1 MEINWGNCMDILS
14 NLVLVA
20 FMGLIAIIAGMFED
34 LESDVA
40 STSNPN
46 SQVQLAPQ
54 IGNLHKLFNRAIS
67 GEPLLV
73 GTMAA
78 ISGSIAYVLFTLN
91 YPVVLVLLISALVA
105 TLVQTIF
112 SITSYMGRIT
122 SQALY
127 NQPLFLDVLHKHV
140 PIMAA
145 HAFITLLSVTT
156 ISYIM
161 CYLLN
166 PAVPLTLPVIS
177 ILMGITLGSIG
188 SAIGDIHYG
197 AEKLYQNYEF
207 GSGIAVSNNGN
218 IVTKSSLGSN
228 NSIDVVNFCSKFG
241 GPITGACFGII
252 IFLNF
257 WIYLV
262 FGIKYGLIAG
272 LIIVLLFFVLNIFI
286 ERKARS
292 KFGEYE
298 KN

>member
-1 MEINWGNCMDILS
+1 MDIDWGNFMDILS

-20 FMGLIAIIAGMFED
+20 FMGLIAIIAGIFED

-54 IGNLHKLFNRAIS
+54 VGNLHKLFNRAIS
-67 GEPLLV
+67 GEPLLI
-73 GTMAA
+73 GTMAT

-91 YPVVLVLLISALVA
+91 YPVVLVLLISSLVA
-105 TLVQTIF
+105 TLIQVIM

-127 NQPLFLDVLHKHV
+127 NQPLFLDVLFKHI
-140 PIMAA
+140 PILAA
-145 HAFITLLSVTT
+145 YEFITLFSITALSYLMV
-156 ISYIM
+156 
-161 CYLLN
+161 YLLN
-166 PAVPLTLPVIS
+166 PAIPLTLPLVS
-177 ILMGITLGSIG
+177 LLMGITLGSIG

-207 GSGIAVSNNGN
+207 GSGVAVSNNGN
-218 IVTKSSLGSN
+218 IVTKSSLGSRS
-228 NSIDVVNFCSKFG
+228 SIDVVNFCSKFG
-241 GPITGACFGII
+241 GPITGLCFGII
-252 IFLNF
+252 VFLNF

-286 ERKARS
+286 ERKARL
-292 KFGEYE
+292 KFGKYE
-298 KN
+298 KK